1 MRLATNYIPPHIV
14 PPELLDPTTPQ
25 QNPSAAP
32 DGTPTHSPD
41 STPIPSSAPAAY
53 TNPGDTPLRG
63 TISYYLNRIGSTE
76 ALGQLYLEAGMLY
89 LEGSAPSLLTLSSP
103 GLSSLRTPT
112 LAHPQP
118 FFRSSLLDPHASGS
132 GHTDQPGNE
141 QWNYDQAHARRFFAR
156 ARELHPTVDVPLLPA
171 SHSGSEPDSHDS
183 PVASGESA
191 EHRLRMPTVE
201 VHSAD
206 ADQDEV
212 REKQVRRRR
221 RKNEDTSSVSAV
233 GEEYGGGDDN
243 MWYLYL
249 PGLVGAGTALLVVG
263 FLSFSSWRKGQ
274 GS

>member
-1 MRLATNYIPPHIV
+1 MRLATNYIPPHMI

-25 QNPSAAP
+25 QHPSSVW
-32 DGTPTHSPD
+32 TPTHSPD
-41 STPIPSSAPAAY
+41 ATPVPSSASTPY
-53 TNPGDTPLRG
+53 TNPGGTPLRG
-63 TISYYLNRIGSTE
+63 TMSYYFSRVGSAE

-89 LEGSAPSLLTLSSP
+89 LEGSAPNLLTLSSP

-112 LAHPQP
+112 LAHSQP
-118 FFRSSLLDPHASGS
+118 FSRSSDPHASGS
-132 GHTDQPGNE
+132 GNPDQPGNE
-141 QWNYDQAHARRFFAR
+141 QWNYDHAHARRFFAR
-156 ARELHPTVDVPLLPA
+156 ARELHPTVDIPLLPA

-183 PVASGESA
+183 PVASGDSV

-206 ADQDEV
+206 ANQDEA

-221 RKNEDTSSVSAV
+221 RKNEDTNSVSAV
-233 GEEYGGGDDN
+233 GEEYGDGDDN